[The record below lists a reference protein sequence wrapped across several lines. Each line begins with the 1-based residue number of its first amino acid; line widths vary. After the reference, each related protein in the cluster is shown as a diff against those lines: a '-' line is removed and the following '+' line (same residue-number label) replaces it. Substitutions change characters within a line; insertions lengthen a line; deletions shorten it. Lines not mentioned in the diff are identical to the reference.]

1 MDSILLTTGGTG
13 GHIFPALAV
22 AEELRRR
29 NPDVRLLFVGSQ
41 YGPEERLARLAD
53 VPFAGLPVRGFLGR
67 GLRAV
72 GAAGRM
78 TLAVGKALK
87 LVRRFD
93 PQAVA
98 GFGGYAAFAPMLAAR
113 LLGVP
118 GLLHEQNAVAGM
130 SNRLLARLAR
140 KVCLSLP
147 NTEGFDPKKCVL
159 TGNPVRAAVSA
170 VGGLSRERRTR
181 RLLVMGGSQGAHA
194 LNAFMVEHLAAF
206 RGGGVEIR
214 HQTGEASCHTG
225 HL

>member
-113 LLGVP
+113 PMHTV
-118 GLLHEQNAVAGM
+118 
-130 SNRLLARLAR
+130 
-140 KVCLSLP
+140 
-147 NTEGFDPKKCVL
+147 D
-159 TGNPVRAAVSA
+159 
-170 VGGLSRERRTR
+170 
-181 RLLVMGGSQGAHA
+181 
-194 LNAFMVEHLAAF
+194 
-206 RGGGVEIR
+206 
-214 HQTGEASCHTG
+214 TGEEIKRMVS
-225 HL
+225 